1 MFSGIIEEKGRITAI
16 DPQQEI
22 ITFAIEAD
30 RISMEMKV
38 NDSLAVDG
46 VCLTVVAR
54 DTNLLSF
61 NLVPQTLE
69 KTTLGSRII
78 GDEVNLERAMGINSR
93 FDGHLVQGHVDCKAK
108 VVSVND
114 LGTSIEISLKIP
126 SAFQNLIV
134 PRGSIAIDGISFT
147 IAQCQDSRF
156 TIAVIPHTLSMTTIG
171 SRAVGDEVNIE
182 FDILGKYVQKALEN
196 WREESKS

>member
-126 SAFQNLIV
+126 SSFQNLIV

>member
-22 ITFAIEAD
+22 ITFTIEAD
-30 RISMEMKV
+30 WISMEMKV

-46 VCLTVVAR
+46 VCLTVVSR
-54 DTNLLSF
+54 DRNLLTF
-61 NLVPQTLE
+61 NAVPQTLE
-69 KTTLGSRII
+69 KTTLGSRNI

-93 FDGHLVQGHVDCKAK
+93 FDGHLVQGHVDCKTK
-108 VVSVND
+108 VVSIED

-126 SAFQNLIV
+126 FVYRNLVV

-147 IAQCQDSRF
+147 IAQCQGSRF

-182 FDILGKYVQKALEN
+182 FDILGKYVQNTLEN
-196 WREESKS
+196 WREESRS

>member
-22 ITFAIEAD
+22 ITFTIEAD
-30 RISMEMKV
+30 RISMEIKV

-46 VCLTVVAR
+46 VCLTVVSR
-54 DTNLLSF
+54 DRNLLTF
-61 NLVPQTLE
+61 NAVPQTLE
-69 KTTLGSRII
+69 KTTLGSRNI

-93 FDGHLVQGHVDCKAK
+93 FDGHLVQGHVDCKTK
-108 VVSVND
+108 VVSIED

-126 SAFQNLIV
+126 FAYRNLIV

-182 FDILGKYVQKALEN
+182 FDILGKYVQNALEN